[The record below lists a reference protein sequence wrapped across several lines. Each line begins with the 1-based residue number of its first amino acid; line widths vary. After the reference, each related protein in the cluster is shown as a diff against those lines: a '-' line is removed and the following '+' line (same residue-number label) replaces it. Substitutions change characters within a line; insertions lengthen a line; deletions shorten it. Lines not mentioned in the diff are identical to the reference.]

1 MLTLGS
7 KVSGKLEEAEEED
20 SQDSML
26 LLTLG
31 SKVSGKLEEAQEE
44 DSQDSMLQGHI
55 LVKLINVA
63 GCTIL
68 STSSS

>member
-1 MLTLGS
+1 MLTLRS
-7 KVSGKLEEAEEED
+7 KVSGKLEEEEEED
-20 SQDSML
+20 SQDSM
-26 LLTLG
+26 LTLG

>member
-20 SQDSML
+20 SQDSM
-26 LLTLG
+26 LTLG